1 MVADYGDVAEIECPI
16 GGDFAAQV
24 FWTDEY
30 GDPVPVADPVLMDV
44 KDANGQIALRF
55 ASVGV
60 DPAHAAFIETTG
72 YVGFFQ
78 MTAPAEVTRT
88 LVPGRYAF
96 DLWAAVADSSGPFA
110 NQLVP
115 VMSGWF
121 VALPRVTVVEAAG
134 GAVVNSTLTP
144 A

>member
-1 MVADYGDVAEIECPI
+1 MDSETVLQLECAQGEDVAWQI
-16 GGDFAAQV
+16 
-24 FWTDEY
+24 FWADEY
-30 GDPVPVADPVLMDV
+30 NEPVPIVDPVLCDV